1 MFFTSVFGSLFA
13 LLASGMPIFLALGII
28 SVLLYGIEGTPLI
41 ALPQLVVDHLNSIT
55 FLAIPFFVMAATFM
69 QKGGV
74 AKALVD
80 CAYAW
85 VGSMRGGLAVVCVL
99 ATAIFAAIC
108 GSSVATAMA
117 MGTILVPAMMARN
130 YERSFATGVVGASG
144 TLGILI
150 PPSMAFIVY
159 AIVAEQSVPRLF
171 LAGVVPGLLQA
182 ALFIGWSILYAKR
195 KNYPKEPRMPRD
207 KFIRVNIRAIPALS
221 LPAIILGGIYG
232 GIVTVTEAA
241 AVAAL
246 VSILVSVFVYKECSY
261 ADILP
266 TVAESIKRAGTIV
279 FIIMMALAFGHW
291 ITGSG
296 FTANLVKMVTENDIK
311 GWQFLL
317 LINILMIFLG
327 MFLENFAVLLVVVPI
342 VLPLLEPLGIDPVHF
357 AVVVTVN
364 LELGLLTPP
373 VGLNLFVLTSIT
385 KAPIK
390 EVIKG
395 TFPFIVLMLILLIM
409 ITYIPALS
417 LWLPDL
423 IFGPQT

>member
-1 MFFTSVFGSLFA
+1 MFFTSVFAGLFG
-13 LLASGMPIFLALGII
+13 LLATGMPIFLALGLI
-28 SVLLYGIEGTPLI
+28 SILLYQHEGTPLVG
-41 ALPQLVVDHLNSIT
+41 LPQLVVDHLNSIT

-80 CAYAW
+80 CAHAW
-85 VGSMRGGLAVVCVL
+85 VGSMRGGLAVVCVT

-117 MGTILVPAMMARN
+117 MGTILIPAMMERR

-159 AIVAEQSVPRLF
+159 AIIAEQSVPRLF
-171 LAGVVPGLLQA
+171 LAGVVPGLIQA
-182 ALFIGWSILYAKR
+182 TLFIGWSIIYAR
-195 KNYPKEPRMPRD
+195 SKNYPKEPRMPAD
-207 KFIRVNIRAIPALS
+207 AFLRVNLKALPALS
-221 LPAIILGGIYG
+221 LPVIVLGGIYG
-232 GIVTVTEAA
+232 GFVTVTEAA
-241 AVAAL
+241 ALSAL
-246 VSILVSVFVYKECSY
+246 VSILISVFVYRECAPSEV
-261 ADILP
+261 LP
-266 TVAESIKRAGTIV
+266 TIAESIKRAGSIV

-291 ITGSG
+291 LTGSG
-296 FTANLVKMVTENDIK
+296 FTAHLVQLVADSGLS

-317 LINILMIFLG
+317 LINLLMIFLG
-327 MFLENFAVLLVVVPI
+327 MFLENFAVLLVVVPM
-342 VLPLLEPLGIDPVHF
+342 VLPLLEPLGINPIHF

-385 KAPIK
+385 KAPIR

-395 TFPFIVLMLILLIM
+395 TLPFIVLMMLFLALV
-409 ITYIPALS
+409 TYVPEIS
-417 LWLPDL
+417 LWLPNL
-423 IFGPQT
+423 VYGE

>member
-1 MFFTSVFGSLFA
+1 MFFTSVFAGLFG
-13 LLASGMPIFLALGII
+13 LLATGMPIFLCLGLMSI
-28 SVLLYGIEGTPLI
+28 LLFWHEGTPLV

-80 CAYAW
+80 CAFAW
-85 VGSMRGGLAVVCVL
+85 VGHLRGGLAVVCVL
-99 ATAIFAAIC
+99 ATAVFAAIC

-117 MGTILVPAMMARN
+117 MGTILVPAMIERQ
-130 YERSFATGVVGASG
+130 YERKFAVGVVGSSG

-159 AIVAEQSVPRLF
+159 AIIAEQSVPRLF
-171 LAGVVPGLLQA
+171 LAGLVPGLIQA
-182 ALFIGWSILYAKR
+182 GLFIAWSIFYAK
-195 KNYPKEPRMPRD
+195 KNNYPKVPRMPFNE
-207 KFIRVNIRAIPALS
+207 FIRVNIYALPALS
-221 LPAIILGGIYG
+221 LPLIVLGGIYG
-232 GIVTVTEAA
+232 GFVTVTEAA
-241 AVAAL
+241 ALSAL
-246 VSILVSVFVYKECSY
+246 VALFISIFVYKGCAPQE
-261 ADILP
+261 ILP
-266 TVAESIKRAGTIV
+266 TIAEAVKRAGTIV
-279 FIIMMALAFGHW
+279 FIIMTALAFGHW

-296 FTANLVKMVTENDIK
+296 FTASLTEMVIENDVS

-327 MFLENFAVLLVVVPI
+327 MFLENFAVLLVVVPM
-342 VLPLLEPLGIDPVHF
+342 VLPLLKPLGIDPVHF

-385 KAPIK
+385 KASIK
-390 EVIKG
+390 EVVQG
-395 TFPFIVLMLILLIM
+395 TLPFIILMFFFLMLV
-409 ITYIPALS
+409 TYIPEIS
-417 LWLPDL
+417 LWLPNYVY
-423 IFGPQT
+423 GS

>member
-1 MFFTSVFGSLFA
+1 MYFPAIFAGLFG
-13 LLASGMPIFLALGII
+13 LLASGMPIFLALGLL
-28 SVLLYGIEGTPLI
+28 SVLLFWQDGTPLV
-41 ALPQLVVDHLNSIT
+41 ALPQMIVDHLNSIT

-80 CAYAW
+80 CANAW
-85 VGSMRGGLAVVCVL
+85 VGHFRGGLAVVCVV

-117 MGTILVPAMMARN
+117 MGTILVPAMMERR

-150 PPSMAFIVY
+150 PPSMAFIVF
-159 AIVAEQSVPRLF
+159 AIIAEQSVPRLF
-171 LAGVVPGLLQA
+171 LAGVIPGLIQA
-182 ALFIGWSILYAKR
+182 ALFIAWSLFYAR
-195 KNYPKEPRMPRD
+195 KHNYPKEPALD
-207 KFIRVNIRAIPALS
+207 RASFLKANVRALPALS
-221 LPAIILGGIYG
+221 LPVIVLGGIYG
-232 GIVTVTEAA
+232 GLVTVTEAA
-241 AVAAL
+241 ALSAL
-246 VSILVSVFVYKECSY
+246 VAILVSVFIYRECRPSEV
-261 ADILP
+261 IP
-266 TVAESIKRAGTIV
+266 TMVESIKRAGTIV

-296 FTANLVKMVTENDIK
+296 FAASLVELALEYDLSA
-311 GWQFLL
+311 WQFLL

-327 MFLENFAVLLVVVPI
+327 MFLENFAVLLVVVPM
-342 VLPLLEPLGIDPVHF
+342 VLPLLKPLGIDPIHF

-385 KAPIK
+385 KAPLA

-395 TFPFIVLMLILLIM
+395 TLPFMLLMLLFLM
-409 ITYIPALS
+409 LVTYLPELS
-417 LWLPDL
+417 LWLPNL
-423 IFGPQT
+423 VFGK

>member
-1 MFFTSVFGSLFA
+1 MYFISVFAFLFSF
-13 LLASGMPIFLALGII
+13 LASGMAIFLALGLVSIL
-28 SVLLYGIEGTPLI
+28 VFWHDGTPLI
-41 ALPQLVVDHLNSIT
+41 GLPQLIVDHINTPT

-80 CAYAW
+80 CAFAW
-85 VGSMRGGLAVVCVL
+85 VGSMRGGLGVVCVV

-117 MGTILVPAMMARN
+117 MGTILVPAMIARN

-159 AIVAEQSVPRLF
+159 AIIAEQSVPRLF
-171 LAGVVPGLLQA
+171 LAGVIPGFIQA
-182 ALFIGWSILYAKR
+182 AFFIGWSIYYARK
-195 KNYPKEPRMPRD
+195 KNYPVAPRMERD
-207 KFIRVNIRAIPALS
+207 EFLRVNFRAIPALS

-232 GIVTVTEAA
+232 GFVTVTEAA
-241 AVAAL
+241 ALAAL

-261 ADILP
+261 KDVLP
-266 TVAESIKRAGTIV
+266 TIAESIKRAGTIV

-296 FTANLVKMVTENDIK
+296 FTARLVEMVIDNDIQ
-311 GWQFLL
+311 GWQFLIM
-317 LINILMIFLG
+317 INILMIFLG
-327 MFLENFAVLLVVVPI
+327 MFLENFAVLLVVVPM
-342 VLPLLEPLGIDPVHF
+342 VLPLLKPLGIDPVHF

-385 KAPIK
+385 EAPIK

-395 TFPFIVLMLILLIM
+395 TLPFIIIMFIFLMLV
-409 ITYIPALS
+409 TYVPAIS
-417 LWLPDL
+417 LWLPNL
-423 IFGPQT
+423 VFGAS

>member
-1 MFFTSVFGSLFA
+1 MFFPSVFTGLFG
-13 LLASGMPIFLALGII
+13 LLATGMPIFLALGFLSI
-28 SVLLYGIEGTPLI
+28 LLFWQEGIPLVG
-41 ALPQLVVDHLNSIT
+41 LPQLVVDHMNSIT

-69 QKGGV
+69 QKGGI

-85 VGSMRGGLAVVCVL
+85 VGHFRGGLAVVCVV

-117 MGTILVPAMMARN
+117 MGTILVPAMMAN
-130 YERSFATGVVGASG
+130 KYERKFATGIVGSSG

-159 AIVAEQSVPRLF
+159 AIIADQSVPRLF
-171 LAGVVPGLLQA
+171 LAGVIPGLIQA
-182 ALFIGWSILYAKR
+182 TLFIAWSVYYTSKHKYEVGKR
-195 KNYPKEPRMPRD
+195 PSGKE
-207 KFIRVNIRAIPALS
+207 FLTTNINALPALS
-221 LPAIILGGIYG
+221 LPIIVLGGIYG
-232 GIVTVTEAA
+232 GLVTVTEAA
-241 AVAAL
+241 ALSAL
-246 VSILVSVFVYKECSY
+246 VAILISVFIYKGCPVGE
-261 ADILP
+261 IIP
-266 TVAESIKRAGTIV
+266 TMVESIKRAGTII

-296 FTANLVKMVTENDIK
+296 FTHALTNMVIEYDIS

-317 LINILMIFLG
+317 FINLLMIFLG
-327 MFLENFAVLLVVVPI
+327 MFLENFAVLLVVVPL
-342 VLPLLEPLGIDPVHF
+342 VLPLLQPLGIDPIHF

-390 EVIKG
+390 EVIQG
-395 TFPFIVLMLILLIM
+395 TLPFIILMVIFLMLV
-409 ITYIPALS
+409 TYIPEIS
-417 LWLPDL
+417 LWLPNL
-423 IFGPQT
+423 VYGN

>member
-1 MFFTSVFGSLFA
+1 MFFTSVFTSLFT
-13 LLASGMPIFLALGII
+13 LLATGMPIFLALGLMSI
-28 SVLLYGIEGTPLI
+28 LLFWHEGTPLVG
-41 ALPQLVVDHLNSIT
+41 LPQLIVDHLNSIT

-85 VGSMRGGLAVVCVL
+85 VGSMRGGLAVVCVVS
-99 ATAIFAAIC
+99 TAIFAAIC

-117 MGTILVPAMMARN
+117 MSTILIPAMIERK
-130 YERSFATGVVGASG
+130 YERSFATGIVGASG

-171 LAGVVPGLLQA
+171 LAGAIPGLIQA
-182 ALFIGWSILYAKR
+182 TLFIGWSLWYARK
-195 KNYPKEPRMPRD
+195 KNYPKEQRLPRD
-207 KFIRVNIRAIPALS
+207 EFIRVNIRALPALS
-221 LPAIILGGIYG
+221 LPVIVLGGIYG
-232 GIVTVTEAA
+232 GFVTVTEAA
-241 AVAAL
+241 ALSAL
-246 VSILVSVFVYKECSY
+246 VAILISVFVYKECT
-261 ADILP
+261 AQEVIP
-266 TVAESIKRAGTIV
+266 TIAESIKRAGSIV

-291 ITGSG
+291 ITSSG
-296 FTANLVKMVTENDIK
+296 FTAGLVRMVTEHDVA
-311 GWQFLL
+311 GWQFLI
-317 LINILMIFLG
+317 LINVLMIFLG

-373 VGLNLFVLTSIT
+373 VGLNLFVLTSVT

-390 EVIKG
+390 EVIHG
-395 TFPFIVLMLILLIM
+395 TLPFIILMVFFLMLV
-409 ITYIPALS
+409 TYIPALS
-417 LWLPDL
+417 LWLPNL
-423 IFGPQT
+423 VFGG

>member
-1 MFFTSVFGSLFA
+1 MFFPAVFTGLFGI
-13 LLASGMPIFLALGII
+13 LATGIPIFLALGFMSI
-28 SVLLYGIEGTPLI
+28 LLFSYEGTPLVG
-41 ALPQLVVDHLNSIT
+41 LPQLIVDHMNSIT

-74 AKALVD
+74 ANALVN

-85 VGSMRGGLAVVCVL
+85 IGHFRGGMAVVCVV

-117 MGTILVPAMMARN
+117 MGTILIPAMMERK
-130 YERSFATGVVGASG
+130 YERSFATGIVGSSG

-159 AIVAEQSVPRLF
+159 AIIAEQSVPRLF
-171 LAGVVPGLLQA
+171 LAGVIPGLIQA
-182 ALFIGWSILYAKR
+182 SLFIAWSVYYTTKNNYEVGERMSGKEFR
-195 KNYPKEPRMPRD
+195 KT
-207 KFIRVNIRAIPALS
+207 NIQAIPALS
-221 LPAIILGGIYG
+221 LPVIVLGGIYG
-232 GIVTVTEAA
+232 GFVTVTEAA
-241 AVAAL
+241 ALSAL
-246 VSILVSVFVYKECSY
+246 VAILISVFIYKGCTWQEV
-261 ADILP
+261 IP
-266 TVAESIKRAGTIV
+266 TIGESIKRAGTII

-296 FTANLVKMVTENDIK
+296 FTHTLTQWVIDYDIS
-311 GWQFLL
+311 GWQFLIF
-317 LINILMIFLG
+317 INLLMIFLG
-327 MFLENFAVLLVVVPI
+327 MFLENFAVLLVVVPL
-342 VLPLLEPLGIDPVHF
+342 VLPLLQPLGIDPVHF

-385 KAPIK
+385 DAPLK

-395 TFPFIVLMLILLIM
+395 TMPFIIIMVFFLML
-409 ITYIPALS
+409 ITYIPEIS
-417 LWLPDL
+417 LWLPNYVY
-423 IFGPQT
+423 GS

>member
-1 MFFTSVFGSLFA
+1 MFFPSVFTGLFA
-13 LLASGMPIFLALGII
+13 LLATGMPIFLALGVMSI
-28 SVLLYGIEGTPLI
+28 LLFYHEGVPLI
-41 ALPQLVVDHLNSIT
+41 GMPQLIVDHLNSIT

-85 VGSMRGGLAVVCVL
+85 VGSAQGGIAIVCVV

-117 MGTILVPAMMARN
+117 MGTILVPAMMERN
-130 YERSFATGVVGASG
+130 YERKFAVGIVGSSG

-159 AIVAEQSVPRLF
+159 AIIAEQSVPRLF

-182 ALFIGWSILYAKR
+182 GLFIAWSLYYTR
-195 KNYPKEPRMPRD
+195 KKKYERGVRLPRD
-207 KFIRVNIRAIPALS
+207 EFIRVNVRALPALS
-221 LPAIILGGIYG
+221 LPVIVLGGIYG
-232 GIVTVTEAA
+232 GFVTVTEAA
-241 AVAAL
+241 ALSAL
-246 VSILVSVFVYKECSY
+246 VAILISVFFYKGCTPQEV
-261 ADILP
+261 IP
-266 TVAESIKRAGTIV
+266 TIAEAIKRAGTIV

-296 FTANLVKMVTENDIK
+296 FTQSLTNMVIEYDID

-317 LINILMIFLG
+317 LINVLMIFLG
-327 MFLENFAVLLVVVPI
+327 MFLENFAVLLVVVPL
-342 VLPLLEPLGIDPVHF
+342 VLPLLKPLGIDPVHF

-390 EVIKG
+390 EVIQG
-395 TFPFIVLMLILLIM
+395 TLPFILLMLVFLMLV
-409 ITYIPALS
+409 TYIPEIS
-417 LWLPDL
+417 LWLPNL
-423 IFGPQT
+423 VYGS

>member
-1 MFFTSVFGSLFA
+1 MFFPAVFTGLFGI
-13 LLASGMPIFLALGII
+13 LATGMPIFLALGFMSI
-28 SVLLYGIEGTPLI
+28 LLFWHEGTPLVG
-41 ALPQLVVDHLNSIT
+41 LPQLIVDHMNSIT

-74 AKALVD
+74 AKALVN

-85 VGSMRGGLAVVCVL
+85 VGHFRGGMAVVCVV

-117 MGTILVPAMMARN
+117 MGTILIPAMMERK
-130 YERSFATGVVGASG
+130 YERSFATGIVGASG

-159 AIVAEQSVPRLF
+159 AIIAEQSVPRLF
-171 LAGVVPGLLQA
+171 LAGVIPGLIQA
-182 ALFIGWSILYAKR
+182 GLFIAWSVYYTT
-195 KNYPKEPRMPRD
+195 KNKYEVGDRMPS
-207 KFIRVNIRAIPALS
+207 KEFIATNIQAIPALS
-221 LPAIILGGIYG
+221 LPVIVLGGIYG
-232 GIVTVTEAA
+232 GLVTVTEAA
-241 AVAAL
+241 ALSAL
-246 VSILVSVFVYKECSY
+246 VSILISVFIYKGCTIQEVVP
-261 ADILP
+261 IIG
-266 TVAESIKRAGTIV
+266 ESIKRAGTII

-296 FTANLVKMVTENDIK
+296 FTHRLTEMVIEYDIS

-317 LINILMIFLG
+317 FINVLMIFLG
-327 MFLENFAVLLVVVPI
+327 MFLENFAVLPVVVPI
-342 VLPLLEPLGIDPVHF
+342 VLPLLQPLGIDPVHF

-385 KAPIK
+385 DAPIK
-390 EVIKG
+390 EVIQG
-395 TFPFIVLMLILLIM
+395 TLPFIILMVFFLMLV
-409 ITYIPALS
+409 TYIPEIS
-417 LWLPDL
+417 LWLPNYVY
-423 IFGPQT
+423 GS

>member
-1 MFFTSVFGSLFA
+1 MFFPSVFVGLFG
-13 LLASGMPIFLALGII
+13 LLATGMPIFLALGLMSI
-28 SVLLYGIEGTPLI
+28 LLFYHEGTPLVG
-41 ALPQLVVDHLNSIT
+41 LPQLIVDHLNSIT

-69 QKGGV
+69 QKGGI

-117 MGTILVPAMMARN
+117 MGTILVPAMMSRN
-130 YERSFATGVVGASG
+130 YERSFATGIVGSSG

-159 AIVAEQSVPRLF
+159 AIIAEQSVPRLF
-171 LAGVVPGLLQA
+171 LAGVVPGLIQA
-182 ALFIGWSILYAKR
+182 GLFIAWSLYYTNKKQYLKGDPLPPGEFAR
-195 KNYPKEPRMPRD
+195 TN
-207 KFIRVNIRAIPALS
+207 FRALPALS
-221 LPAIILGGIYG
+221 LPVIVLGGIYG
-232 GIVTVTEAA
+232 GLVTVTEAA
-241 AVAAL
+241 ALSAL
-246 VSILVSVFVYKECSY
+246 VAILISVFFYKGCAANE
-261 ADILP
+261 IIP
-266 TVAESIKRAGTIV
+266 TIAESIKRAGTIV

-296 FTANLVKMVTENDIK
+296 FTRSLTEMVIENDIS

-327 MFLENFAVLLVVVPI
+327 MFLENFAVLLVVVPL
-342 VLPLLEPLGIDPVHF
+342 VLPLLKPLGIDPVHF

-373 VGLNLFVLTSIT
+373 VGLNLFVLQSIT
-385 KAPIK
+385 NAPIK

-395 TFPFIVLMLILLIM
+395 TLPFITLMLIFLILV
-409 ITYIPALS
+409 TYIPELS
-417 LWLPDL
+417 LWLPNL
-423 IFGPQT
+423 VYGS